1 MKTTSQVYIRLNE
14 HLFKCKKYD
23 LNFLITKLLI
33 ERIDEFPAIYI
44 EEIAYAAQTTPAS
57 ITKYCKKLGYASF
70 KEMRN
75 DLTIYFEQEY
85 HLANTMF
92 EEMLAN
98 LDTKSEVSEMV
109 DQFLAR
115 EYMVQKQIFD
125 QFDQHQCTRIAE
137 EMKRKKRVA
146 ILGNSYSFSVV
157 NLLRELLSQM
167 GYIVFEVNRNAE
179 DQLID
184 QVLRETDI
192 CFVINLTGSWID
204 KKAYLLEKTA
214 CQKVLLTFSEQA
226 AQSNLFEE
234 CVLFKEVVPL
244 MSSNYYSQK
253 VLHLWMIFMIMNMRK
268 E

>member
-57 ITKYCKKLGYASF
+57 ITKFCKKLGYASF

-92 EEMLAN
+92 EGMLAN
-98 LDTKSEVSEMV
+98 LDTKSKVSEMV

-226 AQSNLFEE
+226 AQSSLFEE
-234 CVLFKEVVPL
+234 RVLFKEVVPL

>member
-1 MKTTSQVYIRLNE
+1 
-14 HLFKCKKYD
+14 
-23 LNFLITKLLI
+23 
-33 ERIDEFPAIYI
+33 
-44 EEIAYAAQTTPAS
+44 
-57 ITKYCKKLGYASF
+57 
-70 KEMRN
+70 
-75 DLTIYFEQEY
+75 
-85 HLANTMF
+85 
-92 EEMLAN
+92 
-98 LDTKSEVSEMV
+98 
-109 DQFLAR
+109 
-115 EYMVQKQIFD
+115 MVQKQIFD

-234 CVLFKEVVPL
+234 RVLFKEVVPL